1 MQRSERLI
9 DHHARFLLGILSFC
23 GFVAMVPNSA
33 ILPTLPA
40 LADHYGVGLAE
51 GALLVS
57 TFTLAYTL
65 ATPLAGVLS
74 DRLGARPVLFCS
86 LLLFAI
92 AGMLPLVELPFSTVL
107 ILRAVMGIGGAGMLS
122 TAMALVGDAF
132 RGEALFTASATLA
145 AAQALGDAII
155 PPVGGFLG
163 QIGPLVPFTLYG
175 LALVAAGGVLR
186 IHPKNPTSEPSVK
199 PLALPEYFRAVRF
212 SLGNPVVR
220 TICLIWLVLLAAYF
234 ALLTLLPGLVATRM
248 HANGLIAGLLMAV
261 IGVTWTG
268 GTQLSRLM
276 ARTVG
281 TRRLLGP
288 ALALFAVAVTGALVT
303 PNFSLLIGLLVL
315 VGLSAGC
322 ADTLL
327 THALLY
333 QSLDGTRGLVSS
345 VVNAFSQIGLSLGA
359 GLAALL
365 AAHGTVVGVLPW
377 AVLLLGLIWPLQKAM
392 AALHQRRDQA
402 TSEAP
407 A

>member
-1 MQRSERLI
+1 MQRSEGII
-9 DHHARFLLGILSFC
+9 DRHARFLLGMVSFC

-57 TFTLAYTL
+57 TFTLAYTF
-65 ATPLAGVLS
+65 ATPFAGVLS
-74 DRLGARPVLFCS
+74 DRLGPRPVLFFS
-86 LLLFAI
+86 LLLFAV
-92 AGMLPLVELPFSTVL
+92 AGMLPLVGLPFSTVL
-107 ILRAVMGIGGAGMLS
+107 VLRAVMGIGGAGMLS
-122 TAMALVGDAF
+122 TAMALVGDSF
-132 RGEALFTASATLA
+132 RGEALFAASATLA

-163 QIGPLVPFTLYG
+163 QIDPLVPFTLYG
-175 LALVAAGGVLR
+175 LAFVAAGWVLWVR
-186 IHPKNPTSEPSVK
+186 PKNPVREPSVK
-199 PLALPEYFRAVRF
+199 PLAMQEYIRAVRL
-212 SLGNPVVR
+212 SLSDPVVR

-234 ALLTLLPGLVATRM
+234 ALLTLLPGIVSMRL
-248 HANGLIAGLLMAV
+248 HANGLFAGLLMAV

-288 ALALFAVAVTGALVT
+288 ALALFAFAVPGTVVA
-303 PNFSLLIGLLVL
+303 PNLPLLIAFLVL

-327 THALLY
+327 THALLH

-365 AAHGTVVGVLPW
+365 AIHGNVFGVLPW
-377 AVLLLGLIWPLQKAM
+377 TVLLLGLIWPLHKAM
-392 AALHQRRDQA
+392 AVLHQQRLQA